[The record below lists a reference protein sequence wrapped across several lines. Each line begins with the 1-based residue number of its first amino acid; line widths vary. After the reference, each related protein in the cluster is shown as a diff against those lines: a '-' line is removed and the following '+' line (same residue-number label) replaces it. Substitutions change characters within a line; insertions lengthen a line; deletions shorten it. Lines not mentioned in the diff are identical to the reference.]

1 MSSPLSF
8 DATLNFRNK
17 LLNRNLE
24 PYSVTGAFSPTGRP
38 GSVELVQTDLSVIDS
53 LSVEQIGDQQED
65 LLVVLNKYGP
75 EGVAGF
81 GDIIDINV
89 NKGTQPNQ
97 GNYDYFTSE
106 PPKTTQQSVI
116 DAFVKNEYGPQ
127 AGWDGPISIQTIQN
141 IITNRQEYY
150 TFIASSYS
158 PFQLLISNNPQGDNG
173 RLSEDSDLAKI
184 AAQALKDDFI
194 ERAAQELRQQTI
206 GRLNINTNDPT
217 RQDPFRILGIA
228 TGRIPIIE
236 RDYKISVPD
245 SIIGKSLDFVSRIG
259 GVTSPFSFIPGDYFA
274 TVENKVGKEQTR
286 PLLSRLFERNNLI
299 GSAVKWLSNKP
310 ETDAES
316 SSQIFLNN
324 SGGGQVSALFNN
336 LQFNSFRP
344 NYEIGFIERLTIPS
358 SPGNYYVGSVGTKA
372 KNITFPLD
380 ALPRNQFG
388 ESVEAPVYGYDAL
401 ATDYETGDS
410 GSVNTFQ
417 FALGST
423 ALNESS
429 GYYPERVAKPSGGI
443 TGGFVWTDT
452 NDGGLGKR
460 PGPTNDDPQQEIDSS
475 WISTKSSYETKRSSN
490 FTFKG
495 GSILDDTQ
503 KLVDA
508 SKDLPGDKKLK
519 HAGNAI
525 NQVSKIFSD
534 GYNIMTKGSR
544 VIRYTDVD
552 GYESGYEYCR
562 IFTKDT
568 PFYENSDLQKTDGNI
583 RQSTYSILDN
593 TYNLN
598 IAPYRGDDST
608 NLTGN
613 DFDSEGVKKYMF
625 SLENLAWRTSN
636 REGITY
642 NDLANCEKGPNGG
655 RIMWFPPYDIR
666 VDESV
671 ATRWTSNEFLGRPEP
686 IYTYN
691 NTTRTGNLSW
701 KIVVDHPSIMNL
713 IIDKEL
719 KGQNGTKLNAIV
731 DSFIAGCLKYDI
743 YDLVGKYPQFR
754 PEDIYKI
761 VENIKTQ
768 QDYEELVNNLTF
780 EREEPIDPGP
790 DTFGKDEIFVVYFEN
805 DRPDKNTRKTTSTV
819 DYQSTFNLYR
829 PLLEGTPSKYEL
841 QAFETGK
848 TGVRSFSKTIIE
860 SYDKTVSFL
869 NTIGEKLDEGKK
881 VTLDLLGSASAD
893 MPNDY
898 NINLSKRRIDSV
910 LKWIRTFKTPN
921 NKSFASLIDGKKL
934 IINTGAQG
942 EDVFDD
948 VLRITDI
955 NNNTINCTQI
965 QAGPPNLRQQQ
976 WEANG
981 KKGPVPGPDDIEVT
995 LADGTKR
1002 VGDSPLPADIIAQQ
1016 YSQSAMACRRVRID
1030 IAGIEESTEDPPEQL
1045 FRTVTGVTTV
1055 IDPRTSVIEESTRES
1070 QLRTDIA
1077 KRVLRR
1083 TLTECDYFQ
1092 VMKEDTPVAYDSI
1105 KEKFKYFQPAFH
1117 SMTPEGLN
1125 TRLTF
1130 LQQCMR
1136 PGDTIPT
1143 IQKDSDG
1150 RVTRVYNDAF
1160 NTAFGAPPICILRF
1174 GDFYHS
1180 KIVINSLSI
1189 RYDPLVYDLNPE
1201 GIGVQPMIAD
1211 ISMSFNFIGGEGLK
1225 EPVAKLQNALS
1236 FNYYANT
1243 EMYDDRAD
1251 MTEDFQSRFDAQI
1264 LEDIKKNI
1272 DVDKPIDSRP
1282 LSKDGGV
1289 TIGFVERKVSVIE
1302 TGTVTGITSYQQI
1315 TKDLVSDAKNVVET
1329 TTTSL
1334 EKINNDFS
1342 YGTLKLFVYNKNYT
1356 DGVMNTNA
1364 TVLFGK
1370 PYDTQKLVDS
1380 LFTKVIG
1387 EIDDGTSP
1395 LVFNVIL
1402 KGKYEE
1408 TIIKSFKQSLKKV
1421 IKTEEDR
1428 FLSEL
1433 PEVIQTMSNEQIKLV
1448 KTIDRLNF
1456 VLTESNGT
1464 STGSDGYI
1472 TKPGNT
1478 IIYSITGTTEVDSAS
1493 TGTPSDTLQELQNDY
1508 QIIADDLDEFNDKMI
1523 QYGLVTFQGNEY
1535 NLDYTYSCVP
1545 PAEKYQKLDFQNQP
1559 VVIPD
1564 EPLAFVPTFTALGRY
1579 IMDRPDE
1586 FANQVV
1592 LGMVFQDKSLAPRFE
1607 SDFTKQIQF
1616 FSGIFKRVQS
1626 ASEDSFTDFRNQYFN
1641 STFDVWNPYGNL
1653 DKTRK
1658 FTFSKI
1664 TDQQLSTEL
1673 LNIYSNINSGDNSTY
1688 NGKNTFK

>member
-1 MSSPLSF
+1 MASPLSF
-8 DATLNFRNK
+8 DATLNFRNR

-38 GSVELVQTDLSVIDS
+38 GSAELVQTDLSVIDS

-75 EGVAGF
+75 EDVVGF
-81 GDIIDINV
+81 GDVIDINK

-97 GNYDYFTSE
+97 GNYDYFDSE
-106 PPKTTQQSVI
+106 PPKTTQQSVT
-116 DAFVKNEYGPQ
+116 DAFIKNEYGPQ
-127 AGWDGPISIQTIQN
+127 AGWDGPISIEDVQN

-274 TVENKVGKEQTR
+274 KVENKVGTSQNT
-286 PLLSRLFERNNLI
+286 PFLSGLFERNNLI
-299 GSAVKWLSNKP
+299 GAAVKWLTNKP
-310 ETDAES
+310 ETDAEF
-316 SSQIFLNN
+316 SSQLFLNN

-336 LQFNSFRP
+336 LQYNLYRP
-344 NYEIGFIERLTIPS
+344 NYEIGAIERLTVPS
-358 SPGNYYVGSVGTKA
+358 SPGNYYVGSLATKA

-380 ALPRNQFG
+380 GMPRDQNGNMVQ
-388 ESVEAPVYGYDAL
+388 APVYGYDAL
-401 ATDYETGDS
+401 ATDYESGDS
-410 GSVNTFQ
+410 NSVNTFE
-417 FALGST
+417 FGLGST
-423 ALNESS
+423 PLNESS

-443 TGGFVWTDT
+443 TGGFVWTDK
-452 NDGGLGKR
+452 NDGALGKR
-460 PGPTNDDPQQEIDSS
+460 PGPTNDDPQQEIDNS
-475 WISTKSSYETKRSSN
+475 WISTKSTYEGKRSTKY
-490 FTFKG
+490 TFRG

-503 KLVDA
+503 KLIDA
-508 SKDLPGDKKLK
+508 SENLPGDKKLK

-534 GYNIMTKGSR
+534 GYNIMSKGSR
-544 VIRYTDVD
+544 VVRYTDVD
-552 GYESGYEYCR
+552 GYEAGYEYCR

-666 VDESV
+666 VDEQVS
-671 ATRWTSNEFLGRPEP
+671 TRWTSNEFLGRPEP
-686 IYTYN
+686 VYTYN

-743 YDLVGKYPQFR
+743 YTLVGKYPQFR
-754 PEDIYKI
+754 PNDIYKI
-761 VENIKTQ
+761 VEDIKTQ
-768 QDYEELVNNLTF
+768 QDFEELVTDLPWT
-780 EREEPIDPGP
+780 RVEPIDQPP
-790 DTFGKDEIFVVYFEN
+790 DTFGMDEIFVVYFQN
-805 DRPDKNTRKTTSTV
+805 DIPDPNTRRTTSTV
-819 DYQSTFNLYR
+819 NYQTTWNAYEKRLQGNPSDYEN
-829 PLLEGTPSKYEL
+829 E
-841 QAFETGK
+841 AFPTGK
-848 TGVRSFSKTIIE
+848 TGVSEFSKIVVE
-860 SYDKTVSFL
+860 SYNKTLEFL
-869 NTIGEKLDEGKK
+869 STIGEKLDEGKK
-881 VTLDLLGSASAD
+881 ITLNLLGSASAD
-893 MPNDY
+893 MPNEY

-910 LKWIRTFKTPN
+910 TQWIRTFSTPN
-921 NKSFASLIDGKKL
+921 GKSFSSLIDGKKL
-934 IINTGAQG
+934 ILSTSAQG
-942 EDVFDD
+942 EDVVDTELN
-948 VLRITDI
+948 VTDI
-955 NNNTINCTQI
+955 NGRTVNCSQI
-965 QAGPPNLRQQQ
+965 QAGPPNLRQEE
-976 WEANG
+976 WEKRG
-981 KKGPVPGPDDIEVT
+981 KTGPVPSNPDDIPDF
-995 LADGTKR
+995 LPSDKR
-1002 VGDSPLPADIIAQQ
+1002 AQE
-1016 YSQSAMACRRVRID
+1016 YSQTAMACRRVRIEV
-1030 IAGIEESTEDPPEQL
+1030 AGIEESTEDPPEQL
-1045 FRTVTGVTTV
+1045 FRTVSGVTTV
-1055 IDPRTSVIEESTRES
+1055 IDPRTTVIEESTRES

-1083 TLTECDYFQ
+1083 TLTECDYFE

-1160 NTAFGAPPICILRF
+1160 NTAFGAPPICILRL

-1180 KIVINSLSI
+1180 KIVINSLNI
-1189 RYDPLVYDLNPE
+1189 RYEPLIYDLNPE

-1211 ISMSFNFIGGEGLK
+1211 VSMSFNFIGGEGLK

-1264 LEDIKKNI
+1264 LSDIQKNI

-1302 TGTVTGITSYQQI
+1302 TGTVTGITSYQQV

-1334 EKINNDFS
+1334 EKINNDFN
-1342 YGTLKLFVYNKNYT
+1342 YGALKLFVYERDYT
-1356 DGVMNTNA
+1356 NGVMGTDA
-1364 TVLFGK
+1364 TVFFGK
-1370 PYDTQKLVDS
+1370 PYNTQPFVDS
-1380 LFTKVIG
+1380 LFTKVNS

-1464 STGSDGYI
+1464 STGSDGYV
-1472 TKPGNT
+1472 TKPGNGV
-1478 IIYSITGTTEVDSAS
+1478 IYSITGTTEVDPAS
-1493 TGTPSDTLQELQNDY
+1493 SGNPTDTLQELKNDY
-1508 QIIADDLDEFNDKMI
+1508 KIISDDLDEFNDKMI

-1545 PAEKYQKLDFQNQP
+1545 PAEKYQKFDFQNQP
-1559 VVIPD
+1559 IVIPD
-1564 EPLAFVPTFTALGRY
+1564 EPLALVPTFTALGRY

-1592 LGMVFQDKSLAPRFE
+1592 LGMVFQNKSLAPKFE
-1607 SDFTKQIQF
+1607 ADFTKQIQF
-1616 FSGIFKRVQS
+1616 FSEIFKRVQS
-1626 ASEDSFTDFRNQYFN
+1626 ASEDSFKDFRNQYFDN
-1641 STFDVWNPYGNL
+1641 TFDVWNPYGNL

-1673 LNIYSNINSGDNSTY
+1673 LNIYSNLNTGDNTTY
-1688 NGKNTFK
+1688 NGKKTFK

>member
-1 MSSPLSF
+1 MASPLSF
-8 DATLNFRNK
+8 DATLNFRNR

-38 GSVELVQTDLSVIDS
+38 GSAELVQTDLSVIDS

-75 EGVAGF
+75 EDVVGF
-81 GDIIDINV
+81 GDIVDINQ
-89 NKGTQPNQ
+89 NKGTQSNQ
-97 GNYDYFTSE
+97 GNYDYFASE
-106 PPKTTQQSVI
+106 PPKTTQQSVT
-116 DAFVKNEYGPQ
+116 DAFIKNEYGPES
-127 AGWDGPISIQTIQN
+127 GWAPPITIQDVQN
-141 IITNRQEYY
+141 IITNRQSYY

-158 PFQLLISNNPQGDNG
+158 PFQLLISNDPQGDNG

-184 AAQALKDDFI
+184 AAQSLKDEFI
-194 ERAAQELRQQTI
+194 ERAAQDLRQQTL

-228 TGRIPIIE
+228 AGRIPIIE
-236 RDYKISVPD
+236 RDWKISVPD
-245 SIIGKSLDFVSRIG
+245 SILGKSLDFASRIG
-259 GVTSPFSFIPGDYFA
+259 GVTPPFSFIPGDYFD
-274 TVENKVGKEQTR
+274 EPRKMVGLEQTV
-286 PLLSRLFERNNLI
+286 PFINNLFQRNDLI
-299 GSAVKWLSNKP
+299 GGALKWLNNKT

-316 SSQIFLNN
+316 ASQTFLDN
-324 SGGGQVSALFNN
+324 SGGGQVSSLFNN
-336 LQFNSFRP
+336 LQYNLYRP
-344 NYEIGFIERLTIPS
+344 NYNVDFVEGLTIPNA
-358 SPGNYYVGSVGTKA
+358 PGNYYVGSVGNKA
-372 KNITFPLD
+372 KNITFPSD
-380 ALPRNQFG
+380 GMPRDQFG
-388 ESVEAPVYGYDAL
+388 EMVQAPVYGYDAL
-401 ATDYETGDS
+401 ASDYETGINS
-410 GSVNTFQ
+410 AKFGLGSVP
-417 FALGST
+417 
-423 ALNESS
+423 LNESS
-429 GYYPERVAKPSGGI
+429 GYNPERSEKNSGGI
-443 TGGFVWTDT
+443 TGGFVWTDN

-475 WISTKSSYETKRSSN
+475 WISTKSSYDTKRSSN
-490 FTFKG
+490 YTFRN

-508 SKDLPGDKKLK
+508 AKDLPGDKKLK

-534 GYNIMTKGSR
+534 GYSIMSKGSR
-544 VIRYTDVD
+544 VVRYTDVD
-552 GYESGYEYCR
+552 GYEAGYEYCR

-642 NDLANCEKGPNGG
+642 DDLANCEKGPNGG

-719 KGQNGTKLNAIV
+719 KGQNGTRLNAIV

-743 YDLVGKYPQFR
+743 YELVGKYPQFR
-754 PEDIYKI
+754 PNDIYKI
-761 VENIKTQ
+761 VEDIKSQ
-768 QDYEELVNNLTF
+768 QDYEELVSELPWS
-780 EREEPIDPGP
+780 RQEPIDQPP
-790 DTFGKDEIFVVYFEN
+790 DTFGKDEIFVVYFQN
-805 DRPDKNTRKTTSTV
+805 DRPDPNTRRTTSTV
-819 DYQSTFNLYR
+819 NYQTTWNAYEKRLQGSPSDY
-829 PLLEGTPSKYEL
+829 EK
-841 QAFETGK
+841 QAHETGK
-848 TGVRSFSKTIIE
+848 TGVAEFSKTVVE
-860 SYDKTVSFL
+860 SYNKTLEFL
-869 NTIGEKLDEGKK
+869 STIGEKLDEGKK
-881 VTLDLLGSASAD
+881 ITLNLLGSASAD
-893 MPNDY
+893 MPNEY

-910 LKWIRTFKTPN
+910 IKWIRTFSTPN
-921 NKSFASLIDGKKL
+921 GKSFSSLIDGKKL
-934 IINTGAQG
+934 ILSTSAQG
-942 EDVFDD
+942 EDVVDTELN
-948 VLRITDI
+948 VTDI
-955 NNNTINCTQI
+955 NGRTVNCSQI
-965 QAGPPNLRQQQ
+965 QAGPPDERQEQ
-976 WEANG
+976 WEARG
-981 KKGPVPGPDDIEVT
+981 EKGPVPGPDVIPVGEEE
-995 LADGTKR
+995 R
-1002 VGDSPLPADIIAQQ
+1002 VGSSPLRTDIIAQE
-1016 YSQSAMACRRVRID
+1016 YSQTAMACRRVRIEV
-1030 IAGIEESTEDPPEQL
+1030 AGIEESTEDPQEQL
-1045 FRTVTGVTTV
+1045 FRTVSGVTTV
-1055 IDPRTSVIEESTRES
+1055 IDPRTTVIEESTRES

-1083 TLTECDYFQ
+1083 TLTECDYFE

-1160 NTAFGAPPICILRF
+1160 NTAFGAPPICILRL

-1180 KIVINSLSI
+1180 KIVINSLNI
-1189 RYDPLVYDLNPE
+1189 RYEPLIYDLNPE

-1211 ISMSFNFIGGEGLK
+1211 VSISFNFIGGEGLK

-1264 LEDIKKNI
+1264 LSDIQKNL
-1272 DVDKPIDSRP
+1272 DFDKPIDSRP

-1302 TGTVTGITSYQQI
+1302 TGTVTGVTNYQQI

-1342 YGTLKLFVYNKNYT
+1342 YGALKLFVYERDYT
-1356 DGVMNTNA
+1356 NGVMGTDA

-1370 PYDTQKLVDS
+1370 PYNTQPLVES
-1380 LFTKVIG
+1380 LFTKVNS

-1395 LVFNVIL
+1395 FIFVNID
-1402 KGKYEE
+1402 KYGD
-1408 TIIKSFKQSLKKV
+1408 TIIKSFKKSLKKV
-1421 IKTEEDR
+1421 ILTEQNR

-1433 PEVIQTMSNEQIKLV
+1433 PEVIQTMSNEQVKLV
-1448 KTIDRLNF
+1448 SVIDRLNF
-1456 VLTESNGT
+1456 VLTESDGT

-1472 TKPGNT
+1472 TKPGNSV
-1478 IIYSITGTTEVDSAS
+1478 IYSITGTTEVDPAS
-1493 TGTPSDTLQELQNDY
+1493 SGNPTDTLQELKNDY
-1508 QIIADDLDEFNDKMI
+1508 KIISDDLDEFNDKMI

-1545 PAEKYQKLDFQNQP
+1545 PAEKYQKFDFQNQTY
-1559 VVIPD
+1559 IP
-1564 EPLAFVPTFTALGRY
+1564 TYTALGRY
-1579 IMDRPDE
+1579 IMDKPEE

-1592 LGMVFQDKSLAPRFE
+1592 LGMVFQDKTIAPKFE
-1607 SDFTKQIQF
+1607 KEFTKQIQF
-1616 FSGIFKRVQS
+1616 LSGVFKRVQS
-1626 ASEDSFTDFRNQYFN
+1626 ASEDSFKEFRDKYFN
-1641 STFDVWNPYGNL
+1641 NTFDVWNPYGNL

-1658 FTFSKI
+1658 FNFSKI

-1673 LNIYSNINSGDNSTY
+1673 LNIYSDLNTGDNTTY
-1688 NGKNTFK
+1688 NGKKTFK